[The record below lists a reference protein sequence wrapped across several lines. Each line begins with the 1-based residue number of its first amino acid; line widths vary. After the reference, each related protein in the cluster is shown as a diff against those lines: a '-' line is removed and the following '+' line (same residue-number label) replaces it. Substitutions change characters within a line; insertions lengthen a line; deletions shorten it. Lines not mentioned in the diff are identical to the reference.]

1 MATAALLKIDPKVA
15 ASIRNYI
22 AQILQNPNANDRLKA
37 SFILEAMGKYNV
49 SSGTISDATGY
60 KVEAINQYLA
70 KAINASEKIGFFYRD
85 GKQYSIPLLDFEKV
99 RFQLRNEKEKL
110 NFQYKGNL
118 DDATL
123 TDNVAAQLVYFGLDD
138 ILNFG
143 KIERVVDEE
152 GRIEVDFVNTKT
164 GKVLQKTDDLD
175 PTYNYAAY
183 GNKKC
188 FSYIN
193 GGANGN
199 YTMVCVDFTD
209 TGLPVFYTQMGIID
223 RGRGKTGFFPQIFNF
238 ITEFKTPI
246 LFALS
251 AGAAVGLAEIIG
263 EAVLGTSVAAD
274 YPILSKGI
282 GQISINTAATGGNVA
297 LAVKQAT
304 KSAIS
309 AGVVDNTALDPISV
323 GYVAST
329 AAQAAIMGGNVKTA
343 VSKALLFSGA
353 AQLDTTSDQTIV
365 DQIQNEDGSVSTYY
379 ADGSFTTASPLDIQQ
394 GAQQVTIT
402 AADLGIDASQAANLA
417 DSADNFD
424 PQTLAA
430 IQEQALYPD
439 STGNVFT
446 ANGSFVTLNQDSFIA
461 GVFMD
466 SAGNVFSPS
475 NQLLL
480 TRDEVQTLINT
491 NPSNPQQA
499 ISDRL
504 LNMWESDQGQV
515 VVSGTPPRERPAD
528 LPPAAK
534 ETKVPTITD
543 QLKATDQISKLALS
557 ILGTT
562 KQIFTGKYQP
572 NYAMSQYGT
581 PRVQAVGV
589 PIRQPDGTVI
599 TNNGNGTQTIRSP
612 NGQTRT
618 ISSGFTGSTGSVLG
632 GVGLSTNTLLIAGG
646 IIAAALLLRR

>member
-1 MATAALLKIDPKVA
+1 MATAALLKIDPKIA
-15 ASIRNYI
+15 AGIRNYI

-37 SFILEAMGKYNV
+37 SLILEAMGKYNV
-49 SSGTISDATGY
+49 TVNTISDATGY
-60 KVEAINQYLA
+60 KIETINQYLSQ
-70 KAINASEKIGFFYRD
+70 AISPIEKISFIYRD
-85 GKQYSIPLLDFEKV
+85 GKQYSIPLFDFEKV

-110 NFQYKGNL
+110 NFRYQGNL
-118 DDATL
+118 NDATL
-123 TDNVAAQLVYFGLDD
+123 TDNVAAQLVYLGLDD

-143 KIERVVDEE
+143 KIEHTVDEE

-199 YTMVCVDFTD
+199 YTMVCVDFTESN
-209 TGLPVFYTQMGIID
+209 LPVFYTQMGVID
-223 RGRGKTGFFPQIFNF
+223 RGRGNTGVFPQIFNF
-238 ITEFKTPI
+238 IKP
-246 LFALS
+246 FAPLVLMAVG
-251 AGAAVGLAEIIG
+251 AGGLAEVLG
-263 EAVLGTSVAAD
+263 EAVVGTSVAAD

-282 GQISINTAATGGNVA
+282 GQIAINTATTGGNVA
-297 LAVKQAT
+297 LAVTQAARG
-304 KSAIS
+304 AIS
-309 AGVVDNTALDPISV
+309 AGVVDNTALDPMSV
-323 GYVAST
+323 GYVASS

-353 AQLDTTSDQTIV
+353 AQLDTNDQTIV

-379 ADGSFTTASPLDIQQ
+379 ADGSFTTASPLDIPQ

-402 AADLGIDASQAANLA
+402 AADLGIDASQAGNLA

-424 PQTLAA
+424 PYTLAA

-480 TRDEVQTLINT
+480 TKDEVQTLINT

-515 VVSGTPPRERPAD
+515 VVSGTPPKERPAD

-589 PIRQPDGTVI
+589 PITQPDGTVI

-612 NGQTRT
+612 NGQVRT
-618 ISSGFTGSTGSVLG
+618 ISTGFTGSTGSVLG
-632 GVGLSTNTLLIAGG
+632 GIGLSTNTLLIAGG
-646 IIAAALLLRR
+646 ILAAALLLRR

>member
-1 MATAALLKIDPKVA
+1 MATAALLKIDPKIA
-15 ASIRNYI
+15 ASIRSYI

-37 SFILEAMGKYNV
+37 SLILEAMQKYNV
-49 SSGTISDATGY
+49 TVNTISEATGY
-60 KVEAINQYLA
+60 KIDLINQFLSQ
-70 KAINASEKIGFFYRD
+70 AISQIEKISFIYRD
-85 GKQYSIPLLDFEKV
+85 GNEYAIPLLFFEKI

-110 NFQYKGNL
+110 NFRYQGNL
-118 DDATL
+118 DDSTL

-175 PTYNYAAY
+175 PTYNYAAF

-193 GGANGN
+193 GGAGGG
-199 YTMVCVDFTD
+199 YTMVCVDFTES
-209 TGLPVFYTQMGIID
+209 GLPVFYTQMGIID
-223 RGRGKTGFFPQIFNF
+223 RGRGNTGVFPQIFNF
-238 ITEFKTPI
+238 IKPFAPI
-246 LFALS
+246 ILMAVG
-251 AGAAVGLAEIIG
+251 AGGLAEILG
-263 EAVLGTSVAAD
+263 EAVVGTSVAAE
-274 YPILSKGI
+274 YPVISKAI
-282 GQISINTAATGGNVA
+282 GQVAINTATTGGNVA
-297 LAVKQAT
+297 LAVTQAARG
-304 KSAIS
+304 AIS
-309 AGVVDNTALDPISV
+309 AGAVDNTVLDPMSI
-323 GYVAST
+323 GYVASS
-329 AAQAAIMGGNVKTA
+329 AAQAAIMGGNVKSA
-343 VSKALLFSGA
+343 VTKALLFSGA
-353 AQLDTTSDQTIV
+353 AQLDTNDQTVV
-365 DQIQNEDGSVSTYY
+365 DQIENEDGSVSTYY
-379 ADGSFTTASPLDIQQ
+379 ADGSSTTASPLDIPQ

-402 AADLGIDASQAANLA
+402 AADLGIDALQAGYLA
-417 DSADNFD
+417 DSAENFD
-424 PQTLAA
+424 PYTLAA

-439 STGNVFT
+439 SAGNVFT
-446 ANGSFVTLNQDSFIA
+446 ANGSFVTLNQDAFIA

-480 TRDEVQTLINT
+480 TKDEVQTLINT

-515 VVSGTPPRERPAD
+515 VVSGTPPKERPAD
-528 LPPAAK
+528 LPPAAR

-572 NYAMSQYGT
+572 NYAMSSYGT

-589 PIRQPDGTVI
+589 PVRQPDGTII

-618 ISSGFTGSTGSVLG
+618 INAGFTGSSGSVLG

-646 IIAAALLLRR
+646 ILAAALLLRRK

>member
-1 MATAALLKIDPKVA
+1 MATAALLKIDPKIA
-15 ASIRNYI
+15 AGIRNYI

-37 SFILEAMGKYNV
+37 SLILEAMGKYNV
-49 SSGTISDATGY
+49 TVNTISEATGY
-60 KVEAINQYLA
+60 KIELINQFLSQ
-70 KAINASEKIGFFYRD
+70 AISQIEKISFIYRD
-85 GKQYSIPLLDFEKV
+85 RNEYAIPFLFFEKV

-110 NFQYKGNL
+110 NFRYQGNL
-118 DDATL
+118 DDSTL

-199 YTMVCVDFTD
+199 YTMVCVDFTESN
-209 TGLPVFYTQMGIID
+209 LPVFYTQMGVID
-223 RGRGKTGFFPQIFNF
+223 RGRGNTGVFPQIFNF
-238 ITEFKTPI
+238 IKPFAPI
-246 LFALS
+246 ILMAVG
-251 AGAAVGLAEIIG
+251 AGGLAEILG
-263 EAVLGTSVAAD
+263 EAVVGTSVAAE
-274 YPILSKGI
+274 YPVISKAI
-282 GQISINTAATGGNVA
+282 GQVAINTATTGGNVA
-297 LAVKQAT
+297 LAVAQAARG
-304 KSAIS
+304 AIS
-309 AGVVDNTALDPISV
+309 AGAVDNTVLDPMSI
-323 GYVAST
+323 GYVASS
-329 AAQAAIMGGNVKTA
+329 AAQAAIMGGNVKSA
-343 VSKALLFSGA
+343 VTKALLFSRA
-353 AQLDTTSDQTIV
+353 AQLDTNDQTVV
-365 DQIQNEDGSVSTYY
+365 DQIENEDGSVSTYY
-379 ADGSFTTASPLDIQQ
+379 ADGSSTTASPLDIPQ

-402 AADLGIDASQAANLA
+402 AADLGIDASQAGNLL
-417 DSADNFD
+417 DSAENFD
-424 PQTLAA
+424 PSRFAA
-430 IQEQALYPD
+430 EYDQGLYPD

-446 ANGSFVTLNQDSFIA
+446 AKGSFVALNQDAFIA
-461 GVFMD
+461 GVYMD
-466 SAGNVFSPS
+466 SAGNVFSPA

-480 TRDEVQTLINT
+480 SENEVQTLINT

-504 LNMWESDQGQV
+504 LNMWDAEQGQV
-515 VVSGTPPRERPAD
+515 VVSGDPPKERPAD
-528 LPPAAK
+528 LPPAAR

-589 PIRQPDGTVI
+589 PVRQPDGTII

-618 ISSGFTGSTGSVLG
+618 INAGFTGSSGSVLG

-646 IIAAALLLRR
+646 ILAAALLLRRK